1 MKILSFIPFRGFT
14 LLFLFG
20 LAFGLPLGKIFMSI
34 STIGLSAT
42 WLLEGRFKEK
52 FQRLKDIKYTPLWLS
67 GLFFIPVI
75 WLFNTSNYSYAFRQI
90 ELALPL
96 LAFPIVIGT
105 SPHINQNTVRQIIL
119 AFLAGLLISTSI
131 SFLIYLKIIPINK
144 DISNVRN
151 ISIFMSH
158 IRLSLMVCL
167 GILLS
172 VYLSI
177 KDKLR
182 LKWGYILI
190 SIWFLIFI
198 IILKAGTAWVIL
210 LTQIIILPVYIAFKK
225 KKWIYSLLSIIVL
238 VLFYFA
244 ISKSYSDYHY
254 INPRELNP
262 VKEYSVNG
270 EKYHH
275 DPDTKI
281 TENGY
286 LIYRNIAVKEVA
298 RTWNQ
303 RSNISI
309 DELDRKGQPIQ
320 ATLYRYLTSKGL
332 YKDSIGVYSLTENDI
347 NAIENGVTSVIT
359 YNSITSRLYSIF
371 YDIDLIKAGKFEQ
384 GHTLAQRVAYL
395 LVGWEI
401 AKEHLWFGTGTGD
414 VVDCYKEKY
423 NSIYTNY
430 DKQHQLKALN
440 QFLSFMVSFGII
452 GLSLW
457 LLFWVIPMLKLKINI
472 IYLSFTLIIII
483 SFLSDNTLHRQAGI
497 TFFAFFNS
505 LLLFY
510 PLEKNDFI
518 SQRK

>member
-34 STIGLSAT
+34 STIGISAT

-52 FQRLKDIKYTPLWLS
+52 KQRLKDLKYAPIWLS

-105 SPHINQNTVRQIIL
+105 SPHIDNKTVRQIIL
-119 AFLAGLLISTSI
+119 AFLAGLFVSTTI
-131 SFLIYLKIIPINK
+131 SFLIYLKIIPTDK
-144 DISNVRN
+144 DVSNVRN

-167 GILLS
+167 GTLLS
-172 VYLSI
+172 IYLAI
-177 KDKLR
+177 KEKSL
-182 LKWGYILI
+182 LKIGYII
-190 SIWFLIFI
+190 TAIWFVLFI

-210 LTQIIILPVYIAFKK
+210 LSQIIIVPVSIAFLK
-225 KKWIYSLLSIIVL
+225 KKWIYSLLSISL
-238 VLFYFA
+238 LALFYIA
-244 ISKSYSDYHY
+244 IRRSYSDYHY
-254 INPRELNP
+254 IKPDELKP
-262 VKEYSVNG
+262 GKEYSENG
-270 EKYHH
+270 EKYQN
-275 DPDTKI
+275 DPKTKI

-286 LIYRNIAVKEVA
+286 LIYRNIAPFEVA
-298 RTWNQ
+298 RAWNK

-309 DELDRKGQPIQ
+309 DERDHKGQPIQ
-320 ATLYRYLTSKGL
+320 YTLYRYLTSKGL
-332 YKDSIGVYSLTENDI
+332 YKDSIGVYSLSQNEI
-347 NAIENGVTSVIT
+347 QEIEDGVTSVVK
-359 YNSITSRLYSIF
+359 YNSITSRLRSIF
-371 YDIDLIKAGKFEQ
+371 HDIDLIKSGKLEQ

-395 LVGWEI
+395 IVGWEI
-401 AKEHLWFGTGTGD
+401 AKEHFWFGTGTGD
-414 VVDCYKEKY
+414 VVESYKEKY
-423 NSIYTNY
+423 NHIYTDY

-440 QFLSFMVSFGII
+440 QFLSLMVSFGII
-452 GLSLW
+452 GLILW
-457 LLFWVIPMLKLKINI
+457 LLFWIIPMFKLKANI
-472 IYLSFTLIIII
+472 VYLSFTLIIII

-510 PLEKNDFI
+510 PLEKNILF

>member
-1 MKILSFIPFRGFT
+1 MKTLSFIPFRGFT

-42 WLLEGRFKEK
+42 WLLEGQFKDK
-52 FQRLKDIKYTPLWLS
+52 LQRLKDLKYAPIWLS
-67 GLFFIPVI
+67 GLFFIPVF

-105 SPHINQNTVRQIIL
+105 SLHINHKKVVKQIII
-119 AFLAGLLISTSI
+119 AFLAGLLVSTLI
-131 SFLIYLKIIPINK
+131 SFFIYLKVIPIDK

-167 GILLS
+167 GIVLS
-172 VYLSI
+172 VYLSFTETS
-177 KDKLR
+177 LV
-182 LKWGYILI
+182 KWGYVLI
-190 SIWFLIFI
+190 TIWFLLFI

-210 LTQIIILPVYIAFKK
+210 LTQFFIIPIYIAFKK
-225 KKWIYSLLSIIVL
+225 KKWIYGILSMGIIV
-238 VLFYFA
+238 VFSFA
-244 ISKSYSDYHY
+244 IIKSYSDYHY
-254 INPRELNP
+254 INPNELNP
-262 VKEYSVNG
+262 LEEYSANG

-286 LIYRNIAVKEVA
+286 FIYRNIAVKEVA
-298 RTWNQ
+298 RAWNQ
-303 RSNISI
+303 RSHIGI
-309 DELDRKGQPIQ
+309 DKLDRKGQPIK

-332 YKDSIGVYSLTENDI
+332 HKDSVGVYSLTQSDI
-347 NAIENGVTSVIT
+347 QSIENGVTSVVN
-359 YNSITSRLYSIF
+359 YSSITSRLYSIF
-371 YDIDLIKAGKFEQ
+371 YDIDLIRSGKLEQ

-395 LVGWEI
+395 NVGWAI
-401 AKEHLWFGTGTGD
+401 AKDNLWFGTGTGD
-414 VVDCYKEKY
+414 VVGCYKEKY
-423 NSIYTNY
+423 NHLYTDY

-440 QFLSFMVSFGII
+440 QFLSFIVSYGVL
-452 GLSLW
+452 GLILW
-457 LLFWVIPMLKLKINI
+457 IMFWITPMFKVQINI
-472 IYLSFTLIIII
+472 IYLLFTLIILI
-483 SFLSDNTLHRQAGI
+483 SFMSDNTLHRQAGI

-510 PLEKNDFI
+510 PPEKTQSFFTT
-518 SQRK
+518 